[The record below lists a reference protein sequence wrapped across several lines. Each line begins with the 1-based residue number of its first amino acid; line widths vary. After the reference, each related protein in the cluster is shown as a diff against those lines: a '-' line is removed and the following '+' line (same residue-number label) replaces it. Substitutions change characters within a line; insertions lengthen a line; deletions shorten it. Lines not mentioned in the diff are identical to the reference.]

1 LAAARHQ
8 RWNIYKWKAKYGGM
22 DDVAEAKRLKTL
34 EEANARLKLLS
45 YHGSIQVHA
54 PRRSLSS
61 GADERDCP

>member
-1 LAAARHQ
+1 
-8 RWNIYKWKAKYGGM
+8 M